1 VTTTKSLARPTNP
14 GAAANRE
21 RAPHPLG
28 PALRRIAA
36 CAGTTAVM
44 LARRRLRLPHTNLGR
59 RLTFADG
66 TNGVIYR
73 ETLVTARP
81 VHEPVVL
88 VVEFRLK
95 VLGGRWGHAYFRAV
109 SLLNTP
115 LFAGFPGLVS
125 KLWVAADER
134 GRYRGVYQ
142 WDGSDSAED
151 YVRALWWPLALVS
164 HRDSI
169 HYRILANTWRD
180 DVLRPT
186 VQQTPHDQ
194 AEWWRIT
201 DIDPPMP

>member
-1 VTTTKSLARPTNP
+1 MVTNP
-14 GAAANRE
+14 SSTTPDLPRVDSTSE
-21 RAPHPLG
+21 FTPHRLV
-28 PALRRIAA
+28 PALGRIAA

-44 LARRRLRLPHTNLGR
+44 LSRHQLRLPHTNLGR
-59 RLTFADG
+59 RLTFA
-66 TNGVIYR
+66 NGSSGVVYR
-73 ETLVTARP
+73 ETVVWGRP
-81 VHEPVVL
+81 VLEPVVL

-95 VLGGRWGHAYFRAV
+95 VLGGSVGHAYFRAV

-142 WDGSDSAED
+142 WDGSHSAED

-169 HYRILANTWRD
+169 RYRILPGTWRD
-180 DVLRPT
+180 DTLHPPT
-186 VQQTPHDQ
+186 HQPPRAD
-194 AEWWRIT
+194 ADWWRIT
-201 DIDPPMP
+201 SVAPVAP